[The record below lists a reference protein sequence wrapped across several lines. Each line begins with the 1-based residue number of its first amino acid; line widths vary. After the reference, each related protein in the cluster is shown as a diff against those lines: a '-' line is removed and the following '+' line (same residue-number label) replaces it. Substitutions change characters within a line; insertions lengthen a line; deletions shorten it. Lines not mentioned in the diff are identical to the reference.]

1 MIWQHLGGDLVLER
15 GIVQIYYTAI
25 VVWSTPPLRRV
36 RMKTFLIF
44 LAISESAHQ
53 NEWEN
58 AHGGGIFKLF
68 AYWTTLMQQNKDY
81 KYSILAKIAR
91 APHGI
96 LMGRFIWI
104 PI

>member
-58 AHGGGIFKLF
+58 AHGGGIFKHF
-68 AYWTTLMQQNKDY
+68 AYWTTLVRV
-81 KYSILAKIAR
+81 L
-91 APHGI
+91 
-96 LMGRFIWI
+96 IWI
-104 PI
+104 ATATYKRPLLVKLA

>member
-68 AYWTTLMQQNKDY
+68 AYWTTLGVKGGDR
-81 KYSILAKIAR
+81 SF
-91 APHGI
+91 H
-96 LMGRFIWI
+96 
-104 PI
+104 